1 MTAERITSYTH
12 DGLRF
17 DVTDVGPLDGQ
28 PEKKA
33 PVVLL
38 HGFPQRAT
46 CWDRVT
52 PVLNEAGYRTL
63 APDQRGYSPGARPR
77 GRAAYRVRNLVGDV
91 VALIDRVGGPVHLV
105 AHDWGAAVGWALA
118 LAHPDRLLSYT
129 AVSVPHPAA
138 MIGAMRHG
146 QAKASWYMGF
156 FQLPLIPELGLRS
169 RAIGRRSMRRA
180 RMSPESYERFRREIV
195 EDGALR
201 GGLGWYRALPLSRKE
216 SGAFGRARITVPT
229 TMVWSDRD
237 GFLVRH
243 GIEHTGDFVDAPY
256 ALEVLQGV
264 SHWIPEDE
272 PELLARAILDR
283 AGAPA

>member
-1 MTAERITSYTH
+1 MAAERITSYTH

-17 DVTDVGPLDGQ
+17 DVTDAGPLDG
-28 PEKKA
+28 
-33 PVVLL
+33 PVIVLL

-52 PVLNEAGYRTL
+52 PILNEAGYRTL

-180 RMSPESYERFRREIV
+180 RMSPESFERFRREIV

-256 ALEVLQGV
+256 ALEVLSGV

-283 AGAPA
+283 AGTAA

>member
-1 MTAERITSYTH
+1 MTGERITSYTH
-12 DGLRF
+12 DSLHF
-17 DVTDVGPLDGQ
+17 DVIDSGPVDG
-28 PEKKA
+28 PV
-33 PVVLL
+33 VVLL

-46 CWDRVT
+46 CWDKVT
-52 PVLNEAGYRTL
+52 PILNEAGYRTL
-63 APDQRGYSPGARPR
+63 APDQRGYSTGARPR
-77 GRAAYRVRNLVGDV
+77 GRAAYRMRNLVGDV

-118 LAHPDRLLSYT
+118 LAHPDRLISYT
-129 AVSVPHPAA
+129 AVSVPHPGAF
-138 MIGAMRHG
+138 MGAMKHG

-169 RAIGRRSMRRA
+169 RAIGQRSMRKA
-180 RMSPESYERFRREIV
+180 GMSAESFERFRHEIV

-216 SGAFGRARITVPT
+216 SGAFGGAKVKVPT

-237 GFLVRH
+237 GFLVRN
-243 GIEHTGDFVDAPY
+243 GVEHTARFVDAPY
-256 ALEVLQGV
+256 ALEVLEGV

-272 PELLARAILDR
+272 PERLAHAILDR
-283 AGAPA
+283 AGAA